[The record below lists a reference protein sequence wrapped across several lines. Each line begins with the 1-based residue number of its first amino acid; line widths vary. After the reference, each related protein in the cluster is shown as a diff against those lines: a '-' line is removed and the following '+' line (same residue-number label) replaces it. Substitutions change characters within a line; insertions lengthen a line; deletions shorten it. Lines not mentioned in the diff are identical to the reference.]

1 MSDEP
6 SNTKI
11 NKSTNKNKRTEEID
25 ETLNCS
31 SLKCFGEEGSKQ
43 LQCCACQRWVHY
55 RCTELPAYMIQA
67 FIEKRIKKYYYCA
80 CCVTVPKEL
89 EIELQLETSEQKEI
103 KRLRREVRRCENL
116 IKVVE
121 ENSRMANKLLAEK
134 ANTID
139 EGKIEQ
145 MIDKKMEKIEAILVQ
160 HQKATENKTYA
171 SVAQQN
177 EQQNDFKTIMKL
189 ARIEEISDERDRRVR
204 ENNVILHGVKEG
216 EDESAEERSAKDK
229 IYVNK
234 FFETLEETGRTPSFI
249 GRIGKK
255 TEKNRPIK
263 IAFNS
268 ENDKKTIFRKLKM
281 LKNKEEYKG
290 VAVAEDFTESERKVL
305 KLWSDKAKERN
316 KDETNGAI
324 WRVRGS
330 PKKGTMHLKKFPAPP
345 ASQK

>member
-1 MSDEP
+1 
-6 SNTKI
+6 
-11 NKSTNKNKRTEEID
+11 
-25 ETLNCS
+25 
-31 SLKCFGEEGSKQ
+31 
-43 LQCCACQRWVHY
+43 
-55 RCTELPAYMIQA
+55 MIQA

-268 ENDKKTIFRKLKM
+268 ENDKKNNIQ
-281 LKNKEEYKG
+281 E
-290 VAVAEDFTESERKVL
+290 
-305 KLWSDKAKERN
+305 AK
-316 KDETNGAI
+316 DA
-324 WRVRGS
+324 
-330 PKKGTMHLKKFPAPP
+330 
-345 ASQK
+345 QKQGRIQRSGCC

>member
-145 MIDKKMEKIEAILVQ
+145 MIDKKMEKNRSNSRPTS
-160 HQKATENKTYA
+160 K
-171 SVAQQN
+171 
-177 EQQNDFKTIMKL
+177 
-189 ARIEEISDERDRRVR
+189 SD
-204 ENNVILHGVKEG
+204 
-216 EDESAEERSAKDK
+216 
-229 IYVNK
+229 
-234 FFETLEETGRTPSFI
+234 
-249 GRIGKK
+249 
-255 TEKNRPIK
+255 
-263 IAFNS
+263 
-268 ENDKKTIFRKLKM
+268 RKQDLCKRCTT
-281 LKNKEEYKG
+281 K
-290 VAVAEDFTESERKVL
+290 
-305 KLWSDKAKERN
+305 
-316 KDETNGAI
+316 
-324 WRVRGS
+324 
-330 PKKGTMHLKKFPAPP
+330 
-345 ASQK
+345 